1 MNLGHLGPLANT
13 IQLKL
18 LFSAGYRKCTS
29 QGVYRT
35 LKTLN
40 SENQTLKTLKTLYDL
55 IFRGKTLKMTI
66 FQFQKEKN
74 AQGRDFVSGQ

>member
-1 MNLGHLGPLANT
+1 M
-13 IQLKL
+13 
-18 LFSAGYRKCTS
+18 S
-29 QGVYRT
+29 QGVYWT